1 MRRLSVYLLLLVG
14 VILVTPVLFDQLCM
28 FVFLGKI
35 PFLNVNLSATSMIIF
50 WLALVPV
57 CRILR
62 AAIPVSFDD
71 IKELIQYI
79 SRKHINNSVLYQDHD
94 LTLLFIYLTHEVK
107 KAEISEPDAH
117 MSAQK
122 LAPSLT

>member
-1 MRRLSVYLLLLVG
+1 MRRLSVYVLLIIG
-14 VILVTPVLFDQLCM
+14 AIVITPVLFDQLCM

-35 PFLNVNLSATSMIIF
+35 PFLNVNLSAMSMIIF

-71 IKELIQYI
+71 IKELIQYL
-79 SRKHINNSVLYQDHD
+79 SRKRRVNNIVYPKDY
-94 LTLLFIYLTHEVK
+94 LTLLFIYLAHEAK
-107 KAEISEPDAH
+107 KTETSEPDTR
-117 MSAQK
+117 MGTQK

>member
-1 MRRLSVYLLLLVG
+1 MRRLSIYLLLIIGAVF
-14 VILVTPVLFDQLCM
+14 ITPILFDQLCM

-50 WLALVPV
+50 WLALVPIY
-57 CRILR
+57 RILR

-71 IKELIQYI
+71 IKELIQCI
-79 SRKHINNSVLYQDHD
+79 SQKRLNNSVLYQDHD
-94 LTLLFIYLTHEVK
+94 LTLLFIYLAHEAK
-107 KAEISEPDAH
+107 KAKMSEPDTR
-117 MSAQK
+117 MGAQK

>member
-1 MRRLSVYLLLLVG
+1 MRRLSVYVLLIISAI
-14 VILVTPVLFDQLCM
+14 VITPVLFDQLCM

-35 PFLNVNLSATSMIIF
+35 PFLNVNLSAIPMIIF
-50 WLALVPV
+50 WIVIIPI

-71 IKELIQYI
+71 IKELIQYL
-79 SRKHINNSVLYQDHD
+79 SRKRRVNNIVYPKDY
-94 LTLLFIYLTHEVK
+94 LTLLFIYLAHEAK
-107 KAEISEPDAH
+107 KTETSEPDTR
-117 MSAQK
+117 MGTQK

>member
-14 VILVTPVLFDQLCM
+14 VVFITPVLFDQLCM
-28 FVFLGKI
+28 FVFLGKL
-35 PFLNVNLSATSMIIF
+35 PFLNVNLSATSMIVF

-79 SRKHINNSVLYQDHD
+79 SQKRLDNSVLYQDH
-94 LTLLFIYLTHEVK
+94 LSIWRMK
-107 KAEISEPDAH
+107 PRK
-117 MSAQK
+117 QK
-122 LAPSLT
+122 RASQTPLWALKNSLRP

>member
-1 MRRLSVYLLLLVG
+1 MRRLSVYLLLIIGAVF
-14 VILVTPVLFDQLCM
+14 ITPILFDQLCM
-28 FVFLGKI
+28 FVFLGKL
-35 PFLNVNLSATSMIIF
+35 PFLNVNLSATSMIVF
-50 WLALVPV
+50 WLALVPI

-79 SRKHINNSVLYQDHD
+79 SRKRLNNSMLYQSHD
-94 LTLLFIYLTHEVK
+94 LTLLFVYLAHEAE
-107 KAEISEPDAH
+107 KAEISEPNARV
-117 MSAQK
+117 SAQK

>member
-1 MRRLSVYLLLLVG
+1 MRRLSIYLLLIIGAVF
-14 VILVTPVLFDQLCM
+14 ITPILFDQLCM
-28 FVFLGKI
+28 FVFLGKL
-35 PFLNVNLSATSMIIF
+35 PFLNVNLSATSMIVF
-50 WLALVPV
+50 WLALVPI

-79 SRKHINNSVLYQDHD
+79 SQKRLDNSVLYQDHD
-94 LTLLFIYLTHEVK
+94 LTLLFIYLAHETK
-107 KAEISEPDAH
+107 KTEISEPNAH
-117 MSAQK
+117 VSAQK

>member
-1 MRRLSVYLLLLVG
+1 MRQLSVYVLLIIG
-14 VILVTPVLFDQLCM
+14 AIVITPVLFDQLCM

-35 PFLNVNLSATSMIIF
+35 PFLNVILSAMSMIIF
-50 WLALVPV
+50 WIIIIPI

-71 IKELIQYI
+71 IKELIQYL
-79 SRKHINNSVLYQDHD
+79 SRKRRVNNIVYQKDD
-94 LTLLFIYLTHEVK
+94 ITLLFIYLTHEAK
-107 KAEISEPDAH
+107 KAETSEPDTR
-117 MSAQK
+117 MGAQK

>member
-1 MRRLSVYLLLLVG
+1 MRRLSVYVLLIIG
-14 VILVTPVLFDQLCM
+14 AIVITPVLFDQLCM

-35 PFLNVNLSATSMIIF
+35 PFLNVNLSAISMIIF
-50 WLALVPV
+50 WIVIIPI

-71 IKELIQYI
+71 IKELIQYL
-79 SRKHINNSVLYQDHD
+79 SQKRRVNSIVYQKDD
-94 LTLLFIYLTHEVK
+94 ITLLFIYLTYEAK
-107 KAEISEPDAH
+107 KTETSEPDTH
-117 MSAQK
+117 MGAQK

>member
-1 MRRLSVYLLLLVG
+1 MRRLSVYLLLVG
-14 VILVTPVLFDQLCM
+14 VVFITPVLFDQLCM
-28 FVFLGKI
+28 FVFLGKL
-35 PFLNVNLSATSMIIF
+35 PFLNVNLSATSMIVF

-71 IKELIQYI
+71 IKELIQYL
-79 SRKHINNSVLYQDHD
+79 SRKRRVNNIVYPKDYLI
-94 LTLLFIYLTHEVK
+94 LLFIYLAHEAK
-107 KAEISEPDAH
+107 KTETSEPDTH
-117 MSAQK
+117 VGAQK

>member
-14 VILVTPVLFDQLCM
+14 VVFITPVLFDQLCM
-28 FVFLGKI
+28 FVFLGKL
-35 PFLNVNLSATSMIIF
+35 PFLNVNLSATSMIVF
-50 WLALVPV
+50 WLALVPI

-79 SRKHINNSVLYQDHD
+79 SQKHLNNSVLYQDHD
-94 LTLLFIYLTHEVK
+94 LTLLFIYLAHEAK
-107 KAEISEPDAH
+107 KAEISEPNARV
-117 MSAQK
+117 SAQK

>member
-14 VILVTPVLFDQLCM
+14 VAFIAPVLFDQLCM

-35 PFLNVNLSATSMIIF
+35 PFLNVNLSAISMIIF
-50 WLALVPV
+50 WLALVPI

-71 IKELIQYI
+71 IKELIQYL
-79 SRKHINNSVLYQDHD
+79 SRKRRVNSIVYQKDD
-94 LTLLFIYLTHEVK
+94 ITLLFIYLTHEAK
-107 KAEISEPDAH
+107 KAETSEPDTR
-117 MSAQK
+117 MGTQK

>member
-14 VILVTPVLFDQLCM
+14 VVFITPVLFDQLCM
-28 FVFLGKI
+28 FVFLGKL
-35 PFLNVNLSATSMIIF
+35 PFLNVNLSATSMIVF

-79 SRKHINNSVLYQDHD
+79 SRKHINNSVLYQSHD
-94 LTLLFIYLTHEVK
+94 LTLLFVYLAHETK
-107 KAEISEPDAH
+107 KTEISEPNAH
-117 MSAQK
+117 VSAQK

>member
-14 VILVTPVLFDQLCM
+14 VVFITPVLFDQLCM
-28 FVFLGKI
+28 FVFLGKL
-35 PFLNVNLSATSMIIF
+35 PFLNVNLSAMSMIIF
-50 WLALVPV
+50 WIVIIPI

-71 IKELIQYI
+71 IKELIQYL
-79 SRKHINNSVLYQDHD
+79 SRKRRVNNIVYQKDD
-94 LTLLFIYLTHEVK
+94 ITLLFIYLTHEAK
-107 KAEISEPDAH
+107 KAETSEPDTR
-117 MSAQK
+117 MGAQK

>member
-1 MRRLSVYLLLLVG
+1 MRRLSVYVLLIIG
-14 VILVTPVLFDQLCM
+14 AIVITPVLFDQLCM

-35 PFLNVNLSATSMIIF
+35 PFLNVNLSAISMIIF

-71 IKELIQYI
+71 IKELIQYL
-79 SRKHINNSVLYQDHD
+79 SQKRRVNNIVYPKDY
-94 LTLLFIYLTHEVK
+94 LTLLFIYLAHEAK
-107 KAEISEPDAH
+107 KTETSEPDAH
-117 MSAQK
+117 VSTQK

>member
-1 MRRLSVYLLLLVG
+1 MRRLSVYVLLIISAI
-14 VILVTPVLFDQLCM
+14 VITPVLFDQLCM

-35 PFLNVNLSATSMIIF
+35 PFLNVNLSAISMIIF
-50 WLALVPV
+50 WIVIIPI

-71 IKELIQYI
+71 IKELIQYL
-79 SRKHINNSVLYQDHD
+79 SRKRRVNNIVYQKDD
-94 LTLLFIYLTHEVK
+94 ITLLFIYLAHEAK
-107 KAEISEPDAH
+107 KAETSEPDTR
-117 MSAQK
+117 MGAQK

>member
-35 PFLNVNLSATSMIIF
+35 PFLNVNLSAMSMIIF
-50 WLALVPV
+50 WIVIIPI
-57 CRILR
+57 CHILR

-71 IKELIQYI
+71 IKELIQYL
-79 SRKHINNSVLYQDHD
+79 SRKRRVNNIVYPKDY
-94 LTLLFIYLTHEVK
+94 LTLLFIYLAHEAK
-107 KAEISEPDAH
+107 KTETSEPDTH
-117 MSAQK
+117 VGAQK
-122 LAPSLT
+122 LAPSLP

>member
-1 MRRLSVYLLLLVG
+1 MRRLSVYVLLIIG
-14 VILVTPVLFDQLCM
+14 AIVITPVLFDQLCM

-35 PFLNVNLSATSMIIF
+35 PFLNVNLSAISMIIF
-50 WLALVPV
+50 WIVVIPI

-71 IKELIQYI
+71 IKELIQYL
-79 SRKHINNSVLYQDHD
+79 SRKRRVNNIVYPKDY
-94 LTLLFIYLTHEVK
+94 LTLLFIYLAHEAK
-107 KAEISEPDAH
+107 KTETSEPDTR
-117 MSAQK
+117 MGTQK

>member
-14 VILVTPVLFDQLCM
+14 VVFIAPVLFDQLCM

-35 PFLNVNLSATSMIIF
+35 PFLNVNLSATSMIVF
-50 WLALVPV
+50 WVALVPI

-71 IKELIQYI
+71 IKELIQYL
-79 SRKHINNSVLYQDHD
+79 SRKRRVNNIVYPKDHF
-94 LTLLFIYLTHEVK
+94 TLLFIYLTHETK
-107 KAEISEPDAH
+107 KAEIGESGARV
-117 MSAQK
+117 SAQK

>member
-1 MRRLSVYLLLLVG
+1 MQRLSVYLLLLVG

-28 FVFLGKI
+28 FVFLGKL
-35 PFLNVNLSATSMIIF
+35 PFLNVNLSATSMIVF
-50 WLALVPV
+50 WLALVPI

-79 SRKHINNSVLYQDHD
+79 SQKHLDNSVLYQDHD
-94 LTLLFIYLTHEVK
+94 LTLLFIYLAHEAK
-107 KAEISEPDAH
+107 NAEISEPNAH
-117 MSAQK
+117 VSTQK

>member
-1 MRRLSVYLLLLVG
+1 MRRLSVYVLLIIG
-14 VILVTPVLFDQLCM
+14 AIVITPVLFDQLCM

-35 PFLNVNLSATSMIIF
+35 PFLNVNLSAISMIIF

-71 IKELIQYI
+71 IKELIQYL
-79 SRKHINNSVLYQDHD
+79 SRKRRVNNIVYPKDY
-94 LTLLFIYLTHEVK
+94 LTLLFIYLAHEAK
-107 KAEISEPDAH
+107 KTETSEPETR
-117 MSAQK
+117 MGTQK

>member
-1 MRRLSVYLLLLVG
+1 MRRLSVYVLLIIG
-14 VILVTPVLFDQLCM
+14 AIVITPVLFDQLCM

-35 PFLNVNLSATSMIIF
+35 PFLNVNLSAISMIIF

-71 IKELIQYI
+71 IKELIQYL
-79 SRKHINNSVLYQDHD
+79 SRKRRVNNIVYPKDY
-94 LTLLFIYLTHEVK
+94 LTLLFIYLAHEAK
-107 KAEISEPDAH
+107 KTETSEPGTR
-117 MSAQK
+117 MGTQK

>member
-1 MRRLSVYLLLLVG
+1 MRRLSVYLLLIIGAVF
-14 VILVTPVLFDQLCM
+14 ITPILFDQLCM
-28 FVFLGKI
+28 FVFLGKL
-35 PFLNVNLSATSMIIF
+35 PFLNVDLSANSMIIF
-50 WLALVPV
+50 WLALVPI

-79 SRKHINNSVLYQDHD
+79 SRKRLNNSMLYQSHD
-94 LTLLFIYLTHEVK
+94 LTLLFVYLAHEAE
-107 KAEISEPDAH
+107 KAEISEPNARV
-117 MSAQK
+117 SAQK